1 MMQSVFGQFVAERR
15 SDLDQFD
22 TTLSNIGRIE
32 IPQEYREF
40 KVETVF
46 SPTAR
51 LPWRSTTA
59 VLMSGYAGELDFALT
74 CDTASLPRVEA
85 ERVRDL
91 ANTLLLE
98 RAHAPAPQALPMRAA
113 A

>member
-1 MMQSVFGQFVAERR
+1 
-15 SDLDQFD
+15 LDQFD

-32 IPQEYREF
+32 IPQEYRDF
-40 KVETVF
+40 RVETVF

-74 CDTASLPRVEA
+74 CDTASLSRA
-85 ERVRDL
+85 QSERVRDL
-91 ANTLLLE
+91 ANALLLE
-98 RAHAPAPQALPMRAA
+98 RAHAPQALPMREAA
-113 A
+113 